1 MSNILLTGDRPTGK
15 LHLGH
20 FVGSLQNRIHMQNS
34 NCFNE
39 MYIMIADLQAL
50 TDNADNPQKIRQSI
64 PELMLDYL
72 SVGISP
78 DKFNF
83 FLQSEVQALSELT
96 VFFLN
101 LVSVSRLERNPTVK
115 NEIKEKNFEKSIPA
129 GFLTYPVSQAADIAA
144 FKATHIPGGED
155 QKPMIEQTNEIVK
168 KFNSTYNTQLLKKCE
183 LILPK
188 KGHGRLIGIDGKS
201 KMSKSLENTI
211 YLSDSE
217 KVVKEKIMN
226 MYTDPNHIQITDP
239 GKIEG
244 NTVFTYLDV
253 FSPDSDKVDKL
264 KEQYQNGG
272 LGDVKLKLYLNDV
285 LQDFLSPIRV
295 ERERFSKDLDEV
307 IKILKHGTDYANNIA
322 EKTLSEVKKDMN
334 IDFFRER

>member
-15 LHLGH
+15 LHLVH

-144 FKATHIPGGED
+144 FKATHVPGGED